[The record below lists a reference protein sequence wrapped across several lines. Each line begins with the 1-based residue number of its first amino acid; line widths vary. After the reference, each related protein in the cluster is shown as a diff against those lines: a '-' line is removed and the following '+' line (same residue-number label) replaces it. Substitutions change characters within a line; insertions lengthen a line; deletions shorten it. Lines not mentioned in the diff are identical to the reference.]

1 MVVLSVVVLIAIMPS
16 VISLSVIMVS
26 VALPSVTVLSVFSRG
41 SFIMRCFILLS
52 SVKLKKRHF
61 RRENE
66 VVKRR
71 ESKHLGASLFKAD
84 FIALAPK
91 GVEQIQGHGTRVNQA

>member
-1 MVVLSVVVLIAIMPS
+1 
-16 VISLSVIMVS
+16 
-26 VALPSVTVLSVFSRG
+26 
-41 SFIMRCFILLS
+41 MRCFILLS
-52 SVKLKKRHF
+52 SVRLKKRHF

-84 FIALAPK
+84 SNALAPK